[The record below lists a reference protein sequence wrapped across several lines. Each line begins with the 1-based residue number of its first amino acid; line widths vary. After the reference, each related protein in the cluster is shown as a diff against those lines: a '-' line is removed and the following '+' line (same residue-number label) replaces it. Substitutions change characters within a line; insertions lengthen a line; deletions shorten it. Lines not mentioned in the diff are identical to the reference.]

1 MTRLSETHAT
11 RDVLNRNIVSIL
23 RNEASRGNGFI
34 VYAHRYNKFLEDTE
48 TISQDFALRLPG

>member
-1 MTRLSETHAT
+1 MTRLSETDAT

-23 RNEASRGNGFI
+23 RNEASQGNEFI
-34 VYAHRYNKFLEDTE
+34 VYAHRYDKFLEDTE